1 MAILFKNY
9 FENQSSESYGYAME
23 GFFGPVPVEKLLKQ
37 AKKNSV
43 KHLKSVDDCD
53 KYLEQIENESNKFES
68 LLGEIK
74 NAGEEFD
81 RGKIEKSEMKSRV
94 NAAASQIKAECTLL
108 KLNDFVK
115 KSEKI
120 TKDEINNVSAFIKG
134 LYDVV
139 KSRKDELTGGGNG
152 PNGVTVE
159 ESYVDIAGNY
169 YVLNEYGDYELA
181 TANEGFF
188 DRFTK
193 RGKDAKAE
201 VEAMDMKTLEK
212 AYAEVMKAK
221 YGGDIRP
228 LSADDCGEGFTLR
241 KIMNVQFAISE
252 SGEYKFAISKG
263 KGKGTKFIVAN
274 VNKMKKDVVSEL
286 VAQKK
291 ASEKAEATEKAVESL
306 SEWMYDKGFYG
317 SVYDA
322 KEALENFIGVSQDS
336 ERNYDNDDGLNVD
349 FDILQ

>member
-1 MAILFKNY
+1 M
-9 FENQSSESYGYAME
+9 
-23 GFFGPVPVEKLLKQ
+23 
-37 AKKNSV
+37 
-43 KHLKSVDDCD
+43 
-53 KYLEQIENESNKFES
+53 
-68 LLGEIK
+68 
-74 NAGEEFD
+74 
-81 RGKIEKSEMKSRV
+81 
-94 NAAASQIKAECTLL
+94 
-108 KLNDFVK
+108 K

-228 LSADDCGEGFTLR
+228 LNSDDCG
-241 KIMNVQFAISE
+241 
-252 SGEYKFAISKG
+252 
-263 KGKGTKFIVAN
+263 
-274 VNKMKKDVVSEL
+274 
-286 VAQKK
+286 
-291 ASEKAEATEKAVESL
+291 
-306 SEWMYDKGFYG
+306 
-317 SVYDA
+317 
-322 KEALENFIGVSQDS
+322 
-336 ERNYDNDDGLNVD
+336 
-349 FDILQ
+349 